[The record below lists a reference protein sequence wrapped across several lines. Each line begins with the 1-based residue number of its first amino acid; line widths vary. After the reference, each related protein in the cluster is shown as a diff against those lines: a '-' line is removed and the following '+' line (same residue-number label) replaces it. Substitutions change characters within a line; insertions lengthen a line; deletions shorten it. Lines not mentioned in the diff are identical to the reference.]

1 MDNNIGRALW
11 IGIGILFF
19 IAVVSLGLSMLD
31 QGRSIA
37 QDQSENL
44 ADIQRRLSDAQ
55 FDIYDNQSV
64 TGSQVVAALK
74 QFRGFKDVFSISVTT
89 NKGTIV
95 YLNGASFSGSQV
107 TLGAA
112 QDDTA
117 IETAIKNAR
126 DESHDAFI
134 NPVAGFDAQV
144 RKDSNGVISGIE
156 FVQE

>member
-19 IAVVSLGLSMLD
+19 IAVVSLGLTMLD

-37 QDQSENL
+37 QEQSDKL
-44 ADIQRRLSDAQ
+44 SDIQKRLSDAE

-64 TGSQVVAALK
+64 SGSQVLGAIK
-74 QFRGFKDVFSISVTT
+74 QFRDFKDVFSVRVTT
-89 NKGTIV
+89 NKGTVI
-95 YLNGASFSGSQV
+95 YLNNASFSGSSV
-107 TLGAA
+107 TLGSV
-112 QDDTA
+112 QDDA
-117 IETAIKNAR
+117 AVESAIKNAR
-126 DESHDAFI
+126 DESNAAFI
-134 NPVAGFDAQV
+134 NPVASFDAQV

>member
-1 MDNNIGRALW
+1 MDNNIGKALW
-11 IGIGILFF
+11 IGVGILFF

-64 TGSQVVAALK
+64 TGSQVLAAIK
-74 QFRGFKDVFSISVTT
+74 QFRDFKDVFSVSVTT
-89 NKGTIV
+89 NKGTVV
-95 YLNGASFSGSQV
+95 YLNNATFSGGQA
-107 TLGAA
+107 TLGSV

-117 IETAIKNAR
+117 VETAIKNAR
-126 DESHDAFI
+126 DESHNAFI
-134 NPVAGFDAQV
+134 NPVASFDAQI
-144 RKDSNGVISGIE
+144 RKDSNGSIIGIQ

>member
-37 QDQSENL
+37 QEQSEKL
-44 ADIQRRLSDAQ
+44 SDIQKRLSDAE

-64 TGSQVVAALK
+64 SGAQVVAAIK
-74 QFRGFKDVFSISVTT
+74 SFREFKDVFSIRVTT
-89 NKGTIV
+89 NKGTV
-95 YLNGASFSGSQV
+95 TYLNGASFSGTTV
-107 TLGAA
+107 TLGSAH
-112 QDDTA
+112 DDGTV
-117 IETAIKNAR
+117 EDAIKSAR
-126 DESHDAFI
+126 DEANAAFI
-134 NPVAGFDAQV
+134 NPVASFDSQV
-144 RKDSNGVISGIE
+144 RKDSNGVISAIE